1 MFGFNQNYVD
11 VMFILNFENQSM
23 PLKSIDKK
31 KISHIKIGH
40 IT

>member
-23 PLKSIDKK
+23 SLKSIDK

-40 IT
+40 IE